1 MVMCHIFLAIV
12 MAAVLPLGSSPGE
25 IEKGTV
31 HFKPAGDQQ
40 NVPER
45 YRLAEHDFD
54 YQLEKKRDLPLSGL
68 EIYQLRFPSPV
79 ITDCPENNTVFAE
92 YYRPKGAGPF
102 PGVIVLDITAGN
114 QDLSRLIANCL
125 AQNKIAALF
134 VQMAY
139 YGPRRPPGSKRRL
152 MSTNFA
158 QTIDNIRQTVLDVRR
173 ATAWLAKRP
182 EVDPQRLGI
191 HGTSL
196 GSMVGALTAEME
208 PRLGRVSILLGGG
221 GLVDAYYDHPRAA
234 AYRKFWERIG
244 GTKKMI
250 KSLLA
255 PIDPITCAGN
265 LKHRKVL
272 MIAGKLDDIVPPK
285 ATEALWEAAGEPK
298 LIWYNCGH
306 YGAIAFI
313 GQILQDVEKHF
324 NAVER

>member
-1 MVMCHIFLAIV
+1 MCHFVLVGLLAT
-12 MAAVLPLGSSPGE
+12 VLPISNPPAE
-25 IEKGTV
+25 TEKGTV
-31 HFKPAGDQQ
+31 HFKPIGDQQ
-40 NVPER
+40 TIPER
-45 YRLAEHDFD
+45 YRLSEHKFD
-54 YQLEKKRDLPLSGL
+54 YTLEKKRDLPLSGL
-68 EIYQLRFPSPV
+68 EIYHLRFPSPV
-79 ITDCPENNTVFAE
+79 TTDCPENNTVFAE

-102 PGVIVLDITAGN
+102 PGVIVLDITGGN

-158 QTIDNIRQTVLDVRR
+158 QTIDNVRQTVLDVRR
-173 ATAWLAKRP
+173 ATAWLASRP
-182 EVDPQRLGI
+182 EVNPQRLGI

-196 GSMVGALTAEME
+196 GSMVAALSAEME

-221 GLVDAYYDHPRAA
+221 GLVDAYYDHPQAA
-234 AYRKFWERIG
+234 SYRRFWETIG
-244 GTKKMI
+244 GTKEMV

-255 PIDPITCAGN
+255 PIDPITCAAN
-265 LKHRKVL
+265 LKGRKVL
-272 MIAGKLDDIVPPK
+272 MIAGKKDDIVPPK
-285 ATEALWEAAGEPK
+285 ATEALWKAAGEPK

-313 GQILQDVEKHF
+313 GQILEDVSKHF
-324 NAVER
+324 NAIDQ